1 MNEHT
6 DRRRCKRTTTTTRQA
21 EGGGGGGLSRGGGGQ
36 YPPHKLRIPPAQ
48 THQCASGVCDR
59 FRGLA
64 CARWQLLLGSCFS
77 NRSPLAKVRVG
88 VSVLVS
94 SSAQQVQSPESEW
107 GRSPKSAEV
116 LMGSVN
122 TGKPSLEDFPR
133 ARLANFP
140 PSPPS
145 SPAFCK
151 FPIHMTRHG
160 ITLIWVWSHYLPNNY
175 GY

>member
-36 YPPHKLRIPPAQ
+36 YPPHELRIPPAQ

-64 CARWQLLLGSCFS
+64 SARWQLLLGSCFS

-107 GRSPKSAEV
+107 GRSPKSASSPDGVCEHRETKSGRFPQSPPGQFPP
-116 LMGSVN
+116 LSPQL
-122 TGKPSLEDFPR
+122 PSLLQVPHPYDT
-133 ARLANFP
+133 
-140 PSPPS
+140 
-145 SPAFCK
+145 
-151 FPIHMTRHG
+151 TRHNFDLG
-160 ITLIWVWSHYLPNNY
+160 VVPLFTE
-175 GY
+175 